1 MRRAGLGDRALVI
14 GGGLTEQE
22 GAAAAAVLLARP
34 SLPTAVVAFNDRCAV
49 GLLDV
54 LLRAGVAVP
63 GDVSVVGYDDDR
75 LSRLPH
81 VNLTTIAQDAPSLA
95 RLAVERAVESLGA
108 PVPGG
113 ELVIAPRLVVR
124 GTTAPVERA

>member
-1 MRRAGLGDRALVI
+1 VEHLVALGHRDIV
-14 GGGLTEQE
+14 Q
-22 GAAAAAVLLARP
+22 
-34 SLPTAVVAFNDRCAV
+34 VVAFNDRCAV

-54 LLRAGVAVP
+54 LVRAGVAVP

-108 PVPGG
+108 PVQGG